1 MMNEIMT
8 KPSDQRDKARA
19 VFLAALMVFSVL
31 RDTIGAVGEAATA
44 ELSAGPTPGAAGR
57 AETATGADDV
67 SSGNE
72 YRTEVIA

>member
-8 KPSDQRDKARA
+8 KPSDPRDNARA
-19 VFLAALMVFSVL
+19 VFLAALMVVSVFW
-31 RDTIGAVGEAATA
+31 DTISSVGGAATA

>member
-8 KPSDQRDKARA
+8 KPSDPRDKARA

-44 ELSAGPTPGAAGR
+44 ELSAGATPGAAGR
-57 AETATGADDV
+57 AETADDDV
-67 SSGNE
+67 PSGNDQP
-72 YRTEVIA
+72 TEVMV